1 MSDSAL
7 NIQLKRLIR
16 AHMNFLSL
24 EKKKEGAVLNA
35 VATIIDQTID
45 INTKESLNC
54 SDFQLYAASLNP
66 QIRNYAHHIMNW
78 WSKSTSY
85 PSPSFSCPVDNRQ
98 LGNNVFSLSA
108 VLKS

>member
-1 MSDSAL
+1 MEDGWK
-7 NIQLKRLIR
+7 IT
-16 AHMNFLSL
+16 HFLELSSSL
-24 EKKKEGAVLNA
+24 Y
-35 VATIIDQTID
+35 
-45 INTKESLNC
+45 C
-54 SDFQLYAASLNP
+54 SHHQPITPFLEDMADFFTYRFIYP